1 MSASARTVK
10 TIARWER
17 TPGARLHQAIQSLAE
32 AADRG
37 PRALFAEAPLVL
49 RTMLGATGVRL
60 LVRAGGAWRDWD
72 RLEGI
77 EDEPPLAGL
86 PEEPG
91 APNVITDING
101 SVFVE
106 IQPGCLAVMIEGL
119 DDAGSHHEPIFSI
132 CNVLGLAFSSS
143 ETKRGKPDRL
153 EAIHV
158 FQRVANRILKSRNL
172 PEIFLQ
178 ITHEAKIRLS
188 ADICGIMVLEDDTL
202 AMQRCVGNL
211 AVETAALRMRAG
223 QGVGGLV
230 LDTRAPCVIEDYVR
244 SEIISRDFFDL
255 ARAER
260 VRSALAVPVM
270 SQDKVIGVLEVWRRR
285 PSVFTPQ
292 HMAELATLADLTA
305 LAIETVSLAEKR
317 AAAAQ
322 RLEEAHAELQR
333 RYEVIRKS
341 TELQEILIST
351 LLGGGSLPD
360 IIEKAHEH
368 LGTPILVLDSASQ
381 VRVCYPIDAYPDERL
396 QLIRT
401 AIARGSGSE
410 TKLASLSAGSLRFSS
425 QRVTVGSESLGWV
438 VVLDPPQRDESAQLT
453 ITELC
458 VTIALHQ
465 TKERAAARALS
476 DKLASL
482 MWDLLEG
489 PEHLRGLAVER
500 AKELNVELAGEYH
513 VLVCDI
519 EGLDMPND
527 TGRLTGRDI
536 ETRRRSI
543 AAIPGRLAA
552 AYRTIRF
559 SGLRGSELVVVG
571 MFRDARHGEEIAHAL
586 MAEIGRLVPAATPKI
601 GISRGCSNPMAMPEP
616 FRDARIALAVARHGS
631 GKRVVAFHDA
641 GIAGLL
647 MSMREGP
654 DFQSFIREKLG
665 RLLLEK
671 NPQRDVLLNTLHVF
685 FKTNCSQQATAQELR
700 THQKTIA
707 YRLDKVS
714 RITGIDLSSHEDRVL
729 LYLALKMNE
738 LIM

>member
-1 MSASARTVK
+1 
-10 TIARWER
+10 
-17 TPGARLHQAIQSLAE
+17 
-32 AADRG
+32 
-37 PRALFAEAPLVL
+37 
-49 RTMLGATGVRL
+49 
-60 LVRAGGAWRDWD
+60 
-72 RLEGI
+72 
-77 EDEPPLAGL
+77 
-86 PEEPG
+86 
-91 APNVITDING
+91 
-101 SVFVE
+101 
-106 IQPGCLAVMIEGL
+106 
-119 DDAGSHHEPIFSI
+119 
-132 CNVLGLAFSSS
+132 
-143 ETKRGKPDRL
+143 
-153 EAIHV
+153 
-158 FQRVANRILKSRNL
+158 
-172 PEIFLQ
+172 
-178 ITHEAKIRLS
+178 
-188 ADICGIMVLEDDTL
+188 
-202 AMQRCVGNL
+202 
-211 AVETAALRMRAG
+211 
-223 QGVGGLV
+223 
-230 LDTRAPCVIEDYVR
+230 
-244 SEIISRDFFDL
+244 
-255 ARAER
+255 
-260 VRSALAVPVM
+260 
-270 SQDKVIGVLEVWRRR
+270 
-285 PSVFTPQ
+285 
-292 HMAELATLADLTA
+292 
-305 LAIETVSLAEKR
+305 
-317 AAAAQ
+317 
-322 RLEEAHAELQR
+322 
-333 RYEVIRKS
+333 
-341 TELQEILIST
+341 
-351 LLGGGSLPD
+351 
-360 IIEKAHEH
+360 
-368 LGTPILVLDSASQ
+368 
-381 VRVCYPIDAYPDERL
+381 
-396 QLIRT
+396 
-401 AIARGSGSE
+401 
-410 TKLASLSAGSLRFSS
+410 
-425 QRVTVGSESLGWV
+425 
-438 VVLDPPQRDESAQLT
+438 
-453 ITELC
+453 
-458 VTIALHQ
+458 
-465 TKERAAARALS
+465 
-476 DKLASL
+476 
-482 MWDLLEG
+482 
-489 PEHLRGLAVER
+489 VER